1 MKDLHFK
8 FWTPGHASVDDSR
21 TFGCAAHGYANDG
34 VWREPGAFGSGIWR
48 QALPGESLAGTYDEV
63 WSQLDRVAWRP
74 AAALILFSHARG
86 IEAFLEKW
94 NVRFAGM
101 PAAGGGAALGA
112 GQTAGELLPAA
123 ADVTVLLIRGGR
135 WQAETLNVHDRT
147 GQAFEF
153 RASGPRTLTHLRD
166 GDAWAP
172 AATVFRSLQTG
183 SGRAAADCESLTLCD
198 AGGRNLHCRFDG
210 EVLHTGAELPA
221 DGRLELR
228 KVSRADAVQRLAE
241 FCTVPDALVFG
252 CAGLRSLLDA
262 PLPVAPGTLV
272 GFMFG
277 ELVTLDGHSQFG
289 NLMAVR
295 LAPLSRK
302 GASLQ

>member
-8 FWTPGHASVDDSR
+8 FWTPGHASADDSR

-123 ADVTVLLIRGGR
+123 ADVAVLLIRGGR

-172 AATVFRSLQTG
+172 AATVFRSLQAAH
-183 SGRAAADCESLTLCD
+183 GRAGTDCESLTICD

-228 KVSRADAVQRLAE
+228 KVSRADAAQRLAE
-241 FCTVPDALVFG
+241 FCAVPDALVFG

-262 PLPVAPGTLV
+262 PLPVAAGSLV

-277 ELVTLDGHSQFG
+277 ELVTLDGHPQFG